1 MSTRKSS
8 SFYVVA
14 SLVSCLSLV
23 IGIGCSSDPT
33 GPAPST
39 PNKLSF
45 LVGCSGD
52 GQNLAPGLYLLTNTS
67 TGPTFE
73 FITGYTP
80 QFMSLNFA
88 SIKNG
93 RIALRVEPRLVPQ
106 GKSGILYMDV
116 GDLKNLRW
124 APVPPAP
131 DNHWFQIANE
141 RPQVLSDGR
150 IVYQVVLNT
159 DNQFDDAHWGMLAV
173 YNPSTDSIA
182 VTGSTSDFVLNQ
194 PEKGPD
200 TEGGSMRNT
209 FVISP
214 DEKYAYCHV
223 YGYGTDGGVYHM
235 DYNFIVR
242 CDIGKPGVYTR
253 VAQTDNRPAAVTNDG
268 RYLILEGDGL
278 HRVDLQT
285 NQSAKIDDYSNFFN
299 VNQVSRKGPRMLKT
313 WRGSGVGVYD
323 MSATPAWQ
331 YAILD
336 GGSMTGS
343 YRGLGLGVQFSSDE
357 MKVYAPASADFYT
370 NTPTDVRIF
379 SSPVK
384 STNNSPDSI
393 TTIPKA
399 YCTNFF
405 MLLTD

>member
-1 MSTRKSS
+1 MSTRKPPSP
-8 SFYVVA
+8 FIVA
-14 SLVSCLSLV
+14 FLASCLSLA

-33 GPAPST
+33 GPNT
-39 PNKLSF
+39 NEPNKLTF
-45 LVGCSGD
+45 LVGCLGD
-52 GQNLAPGLYLLTNTS
+52 GQNLAAGLYRLTNTS

-73 FITGYTP
+73 FITEYTP
-80 QFMSLNFA
+80 QYMSLKFA

-116 GDLKNLRW
+116 ADLKNLRW

-131 DNHWFQIANE
+131 ENYWFQIANE

-223 YGYGTDGGVYHM
+223 YGYGTEGGMYHM
-235 DYNFIVR
+235 DYNFVVR

-253 VAQTDNRPAAVTNDG
+253 VAQTDDRPTAVTHDG
-268 RYLILEGDGL
+268 RYLILEGNGL
-278 HRVDLQT
+278 RRIDLQS
-285 NQSAKIDDYSNFFN
+285 NQSEKIDEYAHYFN
-299 VNQVSRKGPRMLKT
+299 VNEVSRKGPRMLKS
-313 WRGSGVGVYD
+313 WRGSGVGLFD
-323 MSATPAWQ
+323 MSATPVWQ
-331 YAILD
+331 YSILE
-336 GGSMTGS
+336 GSSMTGS

-357 MKVYAPASADFYT
+357 SKVYVPASSDFYT

-384 STNNSPDSI
+384 ALNTTPDSV
-393 TTIPKA
+393 TTIPRA